1 MNDMTFVDGLIFKA
15 PHPNAPDFVKMK
27 ASIKRQ
33 ELINWLSSHDDD
45 WINVDIKESKA
56 GKLYGQVDAWVPN
69 ETKKQSASATKTD
82 GNFDDDI
89 PF

>member
-27 ASIKRQ
+27 VSNKRQ

-69 ETKKQSASATKTD
+69 EAKKQTVSASE
-82 GNFDDDI
+82 GEFDDDI